1 MIRPARVSGFSV
13 GSGRR
18 RRSALT
24 AVLGVAGCALITSA
38 AAAKTALDEASAKD
52 PYERLNR
59 VFFYANGALDFLVIR
74 PAAITFKRTAP
85 RPLREG
91 LANAFSNMG
100 EPTVAIND
108 VLQGHGKAASHT
120 VARFI
125 ANSTLGVAGLFDVA
139 AANGLPHHDN
149 DFGITLA
156 RRGVSSGP
164 YLIVPVLG
172 PATLRDAFGELGE
185 LLIDPFTYLRY
196 PQSTAVGVARG
207 VDIGLDQRA
216 AEDKQIKTMVASAT
230 DIYASIRSYYLQ
242 DREGQIAGKRTD
254 LQAMPNFDDAA
265 PAPAPGTPK

>member
-1 MIRPARVSGFSV
+1 MTGPPRDLRFSV

-18 RRSALT
+18 RRRALT
-24 AVLGVAGCALITSA
+24 LALGVAGCALLTSGA
-38 AAAKTALDEASAKD
+38 AANTALDEARAKD

-59 VFFYANGALDFLVIR
+59 VFFYANGALDFLIIR
-74 PAAITFKRTAP
+74 PAAITFKRVAP
-85 RPLREG
+85 RPMREG

-120 VARFI
+120 VARFL
-125 ANSTLGVAGLFDVA
+125 ANSTLGVAGLLDVA

-156 RRGVSSGP
+156 RGGVRSGP
-164 YLIVPVLG
+164 YIIVPVLG

-216 AEDKQIKTMVASAT
+216 ASDKQIKTILASAT
-230 DIYASIRSYYLQ
+230 DVYASIRSYYLQ
-242 DREGQIAGKRTD
+242 DRESQIAGKHAD
-254 LQAMPNFDDAA
+254 LQALPTFDDAA
-265 PAPAPGTPK
+265 PAH